1 MESAK
6 ALGRE
11 IIVQEVRR
19 SPNANLTF
27 NDDIEKAFASFVER
41 RVSAITVPPDVF
53 FTGSRGSAV
62 IEFAARYKLPAVY
75 GDQFFTRRGGLMSYA
90 AHMDTLYHQL
100 GRQFVAP
107 ILKGANPADLPVQ
120 QPTKFNLGINLKTAK
135 ALGLTIPETLL
146 ATADE
151 VIQ

>member
-11 IIVQEVRR
+11 IVVQEVRR
-19 SPNANLTF
+19 SPNGNVTF

-90 AHMDTLYHQL
+90 VSLADGYRQVGVYA
-100 GRQFVAP
+100 GRV
-107 ILKGANPADLPVQ
+107 LKGDKPGDLPIYQAV
-120 QPTKFNLGINLKTAK
+120 KFEFVINLKTARD
-135 ALGLTIPETLL
+135 LGLQVPPMLSAL
-146 ATADE
+146 ADE
-151 VIQ
+151 VIE